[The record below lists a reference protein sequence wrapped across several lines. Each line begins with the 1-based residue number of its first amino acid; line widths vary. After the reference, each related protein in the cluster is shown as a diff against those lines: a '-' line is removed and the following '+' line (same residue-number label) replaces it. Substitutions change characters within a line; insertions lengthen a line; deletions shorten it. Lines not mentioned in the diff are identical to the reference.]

1 MFFLPFFA
9 FCTERQCA
17 SYIVNNES
25 KLHFSFLC
33 LTWEAF
39 EIRDKKPLK
48 MVPKTVQIECPNGVK
63 TKTRKKHV
71 PKSTKI
77 GKVSKKVPK
86 RDPKKITEL
95 IFFWVFFGIGALWAP
110 TWPPEPPKE
119 AQGSFQEA
127 ILTHF
132 CSNFHSFSLYLC
144 SIYVCVVVIFC
155 FQIKDSKNWVK

>member
-1 MFFLPFFA
+1 
-9 FCTERQCA
+9 
-17 SYIVNNES
+17 
-25 KLHFSFLC
+25 
-33 LTWEAF
+33 
-39 EIRDKKPLK
+39 

-119 AQGSFQEA
+119 AQGSLQEA
-127 ILTHF
+127 ILSHF
-132 CSNFHSFSLYLC
+132 WSNFHLFSTHLC
-144 SIYVCVVVIFC
+144 SIFLNICMPTASPQKGILGKGLGVFSTVSF
-155 FQIKDSKNWVK
+155 KNNSSNTSKKHSKMIRMISF